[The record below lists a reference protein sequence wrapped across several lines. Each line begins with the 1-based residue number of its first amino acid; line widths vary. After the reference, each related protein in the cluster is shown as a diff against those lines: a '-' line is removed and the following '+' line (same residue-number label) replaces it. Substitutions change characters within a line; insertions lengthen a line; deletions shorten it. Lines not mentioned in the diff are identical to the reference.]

1 MERYTDI
8 IILYVYIK
16 TKLLFYL
23 DFSTEWP
30 VNVQIAAHGTDSF
43 FEGLWLYI
51 LVTVTMILL
60 QLKMLQLLNIKVPFK
75 KEHLV

>member
-43 FEGLWLYI
+43 FEGL
-51 LVTVTMILL
+51 
-60 QLKMLQLLNIKVPFK
+60 
-75 KEHLV
+75 

>member
-23 DFSTEWP
+23 DFSTKWP
-30 VNVQIAAHGTDSF
+30 VNVHITAHGADFFF
-43 FEGLWLYI
+43 FEGL
-51 LVTVTMILL
+51 
-60 QLKMLQLLNIKVPFK
+60 
-75 KEHLV
+75 

>member
-16 TKLLFYL
+16 TKLLFHL

-30 VNVQIAAHGTDSF
+30 LNVQIAAHGTDSLF
-43 FEGLWLYI
+43 LRGYDFIYWS
-51 LVTVTMILL
+51 LL
-60 QLKMLQLLNIKVPFK
+60 R
-75 KEHLV
+75 